1 MAIVG
6 AVYFLSLRTRAVK
19 GGGKLCFRKDSSVL
33 GLVLDSLAL
42 VRCTQAGPTGKEF
55 DGY

>member
-42 VRCTQAGPTGKEF
+42 VRCTQAGPSGKEF